1 MQLECDIAALDPLTQ
16 RLVQAASSYESPSLL
31 INLAVVEAKFRAL
44 RDALSEAAIFYAV
57 KANPH
62 PRLVE
67 RLHRL
72 GCAFDIASPGELELC
87 RSVAGPAALL
97 SYGNPIKKAAHI
109 AEAAASGVDIFSVD
123 SRQELL
129 KVAAAAPG
137 AQVTCRLAVSGTG
150 AEWPLTHKF
159 GCSADMAVALLCE
172 ARDLGLRPLG
182 VSFHVGSQQTDP
194 RAYAHA
200 VGHAAQVF
208 KAAAKRGV
216 ELEVLNLG
224 GGLPATY
231 SHATPP
237 LGAYADAIRQALRQ
251 AFGANPPRLFIE
263 PGRYLAADAGL
274 MITEVVLSCE
284 RPHERVARFVYL
296 DAGVWAGLDEC
307 MGERI
312 KYRAFIADAGARVL
326 APAVL
331 AGPTCD
337 SADIIYRHEVMLP
350 ADLAPGERV
359 LLLSAGAYTWPC
371 STVGFNGFP
380 PLAVQVLEDG

>member
-1 MQLECDIAALDPLTQ
+1 MELITDATGLDPQTQ
-16 RLVQAASSYESPSLL
+16 RLIQAATASDSPSLL
-31 INLAVVEAKFRAL
+31 LNLAVVEARYQAL
-44 RDALSEAAIFYAV
+44 RQALPEARVFYAV

-62 PRLVE
+62 RRVVDC
-67 RLHRL
+67 LHRL
-72 GCAFDIASPGELELC
+72 GCAFDIASPGELKLC
-87 RSVAGPAALL
+87 RDIAGPSGLL

-109 AEAAASGVDIFSVD
+109 AEAAAAGVSIFSVD

-137 AQVTCRLAVSGTG
+137 KSITCRLSVSGNG

-159 GCSADMAVALLCE
+159 GCSAEAAVELLDE
-172 ARDLGLRPLG
+172 ARTLGLTPLG

-194 RAYAHA
+194 AAYTHAIERA
-200 VGHAAQVF
+200 GRVF
-208 KAAAKRGV
+208 KAAAARGIG
-216 ELEVLNLG
+216 LEVLNLG
-224 GGLPATY
+224 GGLPAAY

-237 LGAYADAIRQALRQ
+237 LAAYVDAIQQGLGRV
-251 AFGANPPRLFIE
+251 FGGAQPRLFIE
-263 PGRYLAADAGL
+263 PGRYLVGDAGL
-274 MITEVVLSCE
+274 MVAEVVLACE
-284 RPHERVARFVYL
+284 RPHERVPRFVYV
-296 DAGVWAGLDEC
+296 DAGVWTGLDEC

-312 KYRAFIADAGARVL
+312 KYRAFIPGGDRPL

-337 SADIIYRHEVMLP
+337 SADIIYRHGVMLP

-380 PLAVQVLEDG
+380 PLAVQVLEDS